1 MPLILNVE
9 RIGTETAIGATIPN
23 HAEVVLSVTTPAQ
36 FPREGLP
43 EIAFAGRS
51 NVGKSSLIN
60 RLLGSSRLAR
70 TSKTPGRTQALNYYR
85 IHPEKGSPFFL
96 VDMPGYGFAKVNK
109 QLHAQWERL
118 VEHYL
123 PEHETLCGV
132 VHLVDL
138 RHPPQPLDLE
148 MVAWL
153 QHYELN
159 YLIVGTKADKIAK
172 TKVPD
177 ALLQVA
183 ETLNIDSVNTLA
195 FSAETGLGR
204 DALWRWVLDTV
215 AECRKSA

>member
-1 MPLILNVE
+1 MPI
-9 RIGTETAIGATIPN
+9 R
-23 HAEVVLSVTTPAQ
+23 AEFVLSVTNPAQ
-36 FPREGLP
+36 FPNEGLP

-60 RLLGSSRLAR
+60 KLLNKPGLAK

-85 IHPEKGSPFFL
+85 IHPETGKPFFL
-96 VDMPGYGFAKVNK
+96 VDMPGYGYAKINLNMR
-109 QLHAQWERL
+109 QQWEHL
-118 VEHYL
+118 IEHYL
-123 PEHETLCGV
+123 KTREMLGGV

-138 RHPPQPLDLE
+138 RHPPQPLDHE

-159 YLIVGTKADKIAK
+159 FLIVGTKADKIAK
-172 TKVPD
+172 TKVPE

-183 ETLNIDSVNTLA
+183 EKLNIDSQNTLA

-204 DALWRWVLDTV
+204 DALLRWVLDTV
-215 AECRKSA
+215 AECRKQIG